1 MNGAKFGDVF
11 STTGKVLISLFL
23 IFLGISVV
31 YVIASL
37 TLATAANN
45 SGYLFAAYAVT
56 WVIHIVYIGTIV
68 SRYSRL
74 KREMTKPGA
83 RS

>member
-1 MNGAKFGDVF
+1 MN
-11 STTGKVLISLFL
+11 
-23 IFLGISVV
+23 
-31 YVIASL
+31 
-37 TLATAANN
+37 
-45 SGYLFAAYAVT
+45 GYLFAAYAVT

-74 KREMTKPGA
+74 KREMTKPGV